1 MSLDGLLL
9 EKLARWR
16 PDGRQALE
24 VSAPESGWA
33 ATITA
38 DAVDV
43 VGCRLWDLSLK
54 RAGDLPAGERVAALR
69 DRAEAIA
76 KSVTGLLEP
85 LGLIEVDQ
93 AGGVALLRSN
103 TPTRRGDVISYYEA
117 LVHADGDASFRRY
130 EGPQGEAGRRQQ
142 VTYALTHETLAK
154 LATDLTV

>member
-1 MSLDGLLL
+1 MSPDGLLL

-16 PDGRQALE
+16 PDGREALE
-24 VSAPESGWA
+24 ASTAESGW
-33 ATITA
+33 TPTVTA

-54 RAGDLPAGERVAALR
+54 RAGDLAGGEQMAALG

-93 AGGVALLRSN
+93 ARGVALLRSN

-117 LVHADGDASFRRY
+117 LVHADGAASFRRY
-130 EGPQGEAGRRQQ
+130 EGPHGE
-142 VTYALTHETLAK
+142 V
-154 LATDLTV
+154 